1 MSNKIWDEVRTGLWL
16 NGPTLSI
23 TSSPSDTTVCAG
35 SNATFTVS
43 GQASFPSG
51 ESGISTD
58 GTLVYEW
65 YDGSTK
71 LGISTF
77 WSGQDGTTLTLL
89 HPESPGYNGKQYRCR
104 VTYTPSAYGSAG
116 AGAAKST
123 GNAINDEVYSDY
135 ATLTVLPTLE
145 IQAGPSSVTSAIN
158 QEATFTTTA
167 TVTDNSNIQYRW
179 QVNGSDVTDGTSS
192 ETSSAQRFTN
202 NYERG
207 DMSNNV
213 ASITIPDDATN
224 VKIRVAGGAGRQGD
238 TCQNGAGGAAGQGR
252 SGTFSIADGGRILD
266 LYVGDRS
273 NSQQGGEGANSE
285 GGDGGDGDE
294 GTQGWYPANDGTRS
308 VNVPVVGG
316 IGGGGGAGVFVY
328 DRSSSTYIISA
339 GAGGGGGGGSENDGG
354 NTGSDAGD
362 WQSISGD
369 VSASGDGGAAGAG
382 GELGQGSTAS
392 SPRQRQQ
399 DSRMI
404 WWSQNPANNVQAQ

>member
-1 MSNKIWDEVRTGLWL
+1 MSNKIWDEVKTGLWL

-35 SNATFTVS
+35 SNATFSVS
-43 GQASFPSG
+43 AQASFPSG
-51 ESGISTD
+51 EGSSAD

-77 WSGQDGTTLTLL
+77 WSNQDSTTLTLN

-104 VTYTPSAYGSAG
+104 VTYSPSAYGSAG

-158 QEATFTTTA
+158 QDATFTTTA
-167 TVTDNSNIQYRW
+167 TVTDGSNIQYRW
-179 QVNGSDVTDGTSS
+179 QLNGSDVTDGTSS
-192 ETSSAQRFTN
+192 ETSSATRFTN

-224 VKIRVAGGAGRQGD
+224 VKIRAVSY
-238 TCQNGAGGAAGQGR
+238 THL
-252 SGTFSIADGGRILD
+252 TLPTI
-266 LYVGDRS
+266 Y
-273 NSQQGGEGANSE
+273 
-285 GGDGGDGDE
+285 
-294 GTQGWYPANDGTRS
+294 S
-308 VNVPVVGG
+308 V
-316 IGGGGGAGVFVY
+316 
-328 DRSSSTYIISA
+328 
-339 GAGGGGGGGSENDGG
+339 
-354 NTGSDAGD
+354 
-362 WQSISGD
+362 
-369 VSASGDGGAAGAG
+369 
-382 GELGQGSTAS
+382 
-392 SPRQRQQ
+392 
-399 DSRMI
+399 
-404 WWSQNPANNVQAQ
+404 